1 MKLLDLAPEIL
12 AEIIQET
19 VLAVMVGQAFRLRL
33 VCSKACVAILLR
45 RNHSTEQL
53 AESFDAQA
61 LRAMLTTRV
70 INKCRHCMP
79 GFWGA
84 VIVRKYLE
92 SRCLAGS
99 EDSNQLVTAI
109 RHVAKNLVVGDGEDN
124 QHSFYKNISAL
135 CQAATT
141 HLSYPDVLNILDP
154 EETGIDAWRYR
165 KMYRMPL
172 ISDAKLEDDA
182 DAFAG
187 AAFTG
192 NVVKIHEALASCSD
206 VQRGSRFFGNPLQ
219 CACSECHQDI
229 VIILLEHGVKGL
241 RNIPTFNFHTAG
253 FGSPLQSA
261 CSGGREDIVGLLL
274 DPKYKLEVSPSEYYD
289 SARRAA
295 RGGHSDIVML
305 LLEKAAPNSVQKS
318 VIKNNLENVV
328 AEASRH
334 GQMDFV
340 RTFIE
345 HKSFTATSFEVALK
359 LSLSEAAQ
367 QGHLL
372 LVQLLLAQDAKGAY
386 GDLWTPF
393 FNASSRGFERV
404 VRLLL
409 EHGADTTKWPHILFP
424 AARAGQAH
432 IVSFL
437 LENRATLSP
446 KGYGF
451 EAVRALKHAMKRGH
465 EAVVRVL
472 NHHGIRIERSP
483 TDEH

>member
-19 VLAVMVGQAFRLRL
+19 VVAVRVGQAFRLRL
-33 VCSKACVAILLR
+33 VCK
-45 RNHSTEQL
+45 T
-53 AESFDAQA
+53 FDAQA
-61 LRAMLTTRV
+61 LHAIFTTRV
-70 INKCRHCMP
+70 IQECRLCMF
-79 GFWGA
+79 GTLGGE
-84 VIVRKYLE
+84 VIVPRYLKL
-92 SRCLAGS
+92 RCLAGS
-99 EDSNQLVTAI
+99 EDSNQLISAI
-109 RHVAKNLVVGDGEDN
+109 RRTAKNLVVGDGEDN
-124 QHSFYKNISAL
+124 QHSFDKNVSAL

-141 HLSYPDVLNILDP
+141 HLSYQEVLSLLDP
-154 EETGIDAWRYR
+154 EEIGIDAWTHHNSLR
-165 KMYRMPL
+165 
-172 ISDAKLEDDA
+172 SNAKLDDEA

-206 VQRGSRFFGNPLQ
+206 VKRGSRFFGYPLQ
-219 CACSECHQDI
+219 CACSECHGDI
-229 VIILLEHGVKGL
+229 VVILLEHGVKGI
-241 RNIPTFNFHTAG
+241 RNIPSWKSCTAG
-253 FGSPLQSA
+253 FGTPLQSA

-274 DPKYKLEVSPSEYYD
+274 DPKYKLQVSRFEYYD
-289 SARRAA
+289 SALRAA

-305 LLEKAAPNSVQKS
+305 LLEKAAPNSLRK
-318 VIKNNLENVV
+318 VIIKENLENVV
-328 AEASRH
+328 AKASRH

-345 HKSFTATSFEVALK
+345 HKSFTATFYEVALK
-359 LSLSEAAQ
+359 LSLCEAAQ
-367 QGHLL
+367 HGHLL

-409 EHGADTTKWPHILFP
+409 EHGADTTKWPNILFP
-424 AARAGQAH
+424 AASAGQAH

-446 KGYGF
+446 QGYGD
-451 EAVRALKHAMKRGH
+451 EAVRALECAMKGGH

-472 NHHGIRIERSP
+472 NHHGISIEGSP
-483 TDEH
+483 TNEH